1 MELAKVTTKGQ
12 VTIPIAIRKRLGI
25 KDGDK
30 LLFVEKPDSVVI
42 VNPTMIS
49 LEKIGKAFEG
59 EAERLGLENEEDVV
73 AMIKEIRKENWEKKK
88 RVMLD
93 TDILVSAFVFRVA

>member
-30 LLFVEKPDSVVI
+30 LLFIEKPDGIVL
-42 VNPTMIS
+42 VNPTMMA
-49 LEKIGKAFEG
+49 LEKIGNAFEG
-59 EAERLGLENEEDVV
+59 EAERLGLENDDDVV
-73 AMIKEIRKENWEKKK
+73 AMIKEIRKESWEKNNE
-88 RVMLD
+88 
-93 TDILVSAFVFRVA
+93 SNA

>member
-30 LLFVEKPDSVVI
+30 LLFVEKPDSVII
-42 VNPTMIS
+42 VNPTMIA

-73 AMIKEIRKENWEKKK
+73 AMIKEIRKDNWEKKNAS
-88 RVMLD
+88 D
-93 TDILVSAFVFRVA
+93 A

>member
-30 LLFVEKPDSVVI
+30 LLFIDKPDGVVM
-42 VNPTMIS
+42 VNPTMMA
-49 LEKIGKAFEG
+49 LEKIGQAFEG
-59 EAERLGLENEEDVV
+59 EAERLGLENEADVI
-73 AMIKEIRKENWEKKK
+73 AMIKEIRKKNWEKNN
-88 RVMLD
+88 
-93 TDILVSAFVFRVA
+93 AGNA

>member
-12 VTIPIAIRKRLGI
+12 ITIPIAIRKRLGI

-30 LLFVEKPDSVVI
+30 LLFVENPDGVVM
-42 VNPTMIS
+42 VNPTMMA

-59 EAERLGLENEEDVV
+59 EAERLGLENDDDVV
-73 AMIKEIRKENWEKKK
+73 AMIKEIRKKNWEK
-88 RVMLD
+88 
-93 TDILVSAFVFRVA
+93 SNAGNA